1 MKHIQNQS
9 TPPRGRIRVA
19 ALLLAALAGGAVMVV
34 ELDVARSL
42 TSVLGGSISVRAIV
56 VITTMLALIPVVVLR
71 PGPGVTF
78 PDYQRH
84 TEKARALPG
93 SGTGKRIGE
102 FQKLLKQ

>member
-42 TSVLGGSISVRAIV
+42 TPVLGGSISVRAIV
-56 VITTMLALIPVVVLR
+56 IITTMLALIPVVVLR
-71 PGPGVTF
+71 PGPGVTSLIISGILKR
-78 PDYQRH
+78 PSS
-84 TEKARALPG
+84 RAPGPG
-93 SGTGKRIGE
+93 SASGNSRNC
-102 FQKLLKQ
+102 